1 MKTELP
7 FTGVEHIGIKALN
20 MEKALDFYREVL
32 GFKFLYQIKP
42 GDVELAFLELGGTV
56 VELVEVIDG
65 RRFEDGVINHLA
77 LRVTD
82 IFKAIDYLQSQQ
94 VEMPSLEP
102 MSLGEGRYNFFF
114 HGPSGE
120 KIELYQG

>member
-1 MKTELP
+1 METKSL

-20 MEKALDFYREVL
+20 MEKALSFYREVL
-32 GFKFLYQIKP
+32 GFKLMHRIKP

-65 RRFEDGVINHLA
+65 RRFENGIINHLA

-82 IFKAIDYLQSQQ
+82 IFKAIEYLQTHQ
-94 VEMPSLEP
+94 VEMSSLEP
-102 MSLGEGRYNFFF
+102 MSLGEGRHNFFF
-114 HGPSGE
+114 SGPSGE